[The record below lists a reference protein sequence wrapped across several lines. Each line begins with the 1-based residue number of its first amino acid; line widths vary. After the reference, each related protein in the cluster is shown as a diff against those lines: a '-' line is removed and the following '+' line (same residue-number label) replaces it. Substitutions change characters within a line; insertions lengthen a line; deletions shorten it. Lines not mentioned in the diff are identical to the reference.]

1 MTILWPGSGSVTY
14 RAPSLAGT
22 LSKVSTGQGSG
33 LSCLLL
39 DPSLIHCPRRG
50 FPASSLA
57 GQAVPSVTQHSRMAH
72 E

>member
-39 DPSLIHCPRRG
+39 DPLSHSLPTERLSCQLLG
-50 FPASSLA
+50 WA
-57 GQAVPSVTQHSRMAH
+57 GGPLCHTAF
-72 E
+72 